1 LSVPFYNEANCTRC
15 GSLLRLFLPKCS
27 GADASTTGPE
37 AGFVLS
43 NNTSLDLVIPC
54 IFVTQY
60 VFKAQLL
67 AHSTAAGRRRR
78 SRTPP
83 PVAGRRR
90 RLSNAADGRRT
101 PPPVAFCGRLLRSP
115 SAVDSLRRRRCSTAL
130 LSADVPRSGQPL
142 LPLSVSR
149 TVDSPCCHCLLVL
162 VLVNSPCCY
171 LSLVNSLRCFLER

>member
-1 LSVPFYNEANCTRC
+1 MSVPFYNEANCTRC

-101 PPPVAFCGRLLRSP
+101 PPPVAFCGRLLRSTAY
-115 SAVDSLRRRRCSTAL
+115 AVAAVRQLL

>member
-115 SAVDSLRRRRCSTAL
+115 SAVAFCGRQLTPSPLFDSFCCRLMFPVA
-130 LSADVPRSGQPL
+130 
-142 LPLSVSR
+142 
-149 TVDSPCCHCLLVL
+149 DSPCCRCRCLVQWTALAATACWY
-162 VLVNSPCCY
+162 S
-171 LSLVNSLRCFLER
+171 FW